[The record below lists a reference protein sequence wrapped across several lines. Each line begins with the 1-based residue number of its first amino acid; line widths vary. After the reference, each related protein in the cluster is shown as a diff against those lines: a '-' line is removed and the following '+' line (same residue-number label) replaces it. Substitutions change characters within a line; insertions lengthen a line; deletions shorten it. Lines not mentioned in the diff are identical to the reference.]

1 MAEVNISPKTNMS
14 AHSAQ
19 RLKEALHKNPMAMT
33 AQPLKE
39 ALHKNPV
46 AMTRDSNI
54 SARTPQKVIFQHE
67 PPQKAFFLAQ
77 LNKKLAKSA
86 CNSLICLIFM

>member
-1 MAEVNISPKTNMS
+1 MS

-54 SARTPQKVIFQHE
+54 SARTPQK
-67 PPQKAFFLAQ
+67 AFFLAQ
-77 LNKKLAKSA
+77 LNKKLTKSA
-86 CNSLICLIFM
+86 WFHI